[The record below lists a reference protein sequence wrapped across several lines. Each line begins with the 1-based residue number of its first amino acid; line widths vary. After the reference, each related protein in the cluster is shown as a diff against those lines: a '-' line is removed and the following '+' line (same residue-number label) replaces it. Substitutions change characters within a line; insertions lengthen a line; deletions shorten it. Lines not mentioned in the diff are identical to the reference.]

1 MSSQKSVDETL
12 TVTAENVGGIDRTE
26 VTIPSGVAVLTG
38 RNATNRTSF
47 LQALMAAFGSEK
59 PSLKADADE
68 GRVELQLEDET
79 YTRTL
84 TRRNGTVAFGGDP
97 YLQDPELADL
107 FAFLLEDNEAR
118 RAIQRGDD
126 LREVIMR
133 PVDTVEIEREIDEL
147 ESEKREIDQ
156 EISRL
161 EQFEEDLP
169 ELESKKRSL
178 ETELA
183 ETREELAT
191 VESELDGLD
200 ADIEES
206 RIRKEELEE
215 LFSELRDAQSRLE
228 DVEFELETER
238 ATIQELTAEREG
250 LQADGGDDLDAERS
264 VDQLEGRIEELR
276 DRKRALDG
284 TIGKLQS
291 VISFN
296 EELLEGDD
304 AAVERVFQAS
314 DGDDRADG
322 DGAITDELL
331 SADTTV
337 CWTCGSE
344 VEVDRIEG
352 TLDRLRELRKDELS
366 QRNELEGRID
376 ELTDERQ
383 QLRQRKRQRE
393 RNERRLERIET
404 ELDSSRERIETLE
417 EKRETLESEIEALE
431 EETESFEE
439 TDYSEVLDRHREANR
454 LELEV
459 GRLENELES
468 VEDDIEERE
477 NATDARE
484 ELSVRREEITDE
496 LADLRTRVDRLE
508 AEAVESFNEH
518 IDAILEILEYE
529 NIDRIWI
536 ERREETVREGRR
548 SVERT
553 AFDLHVVR
561 SADGTAYRD
570 TVDHL
575 SESEREVT
583 GLVFALAGYLVHD
596 VHEILPVML
605 LDSLEAIDSERIA
618 AVVDY
623 FEEYVDHLVIALLPE
638 DAQALSEE
646 YAYVTEI

>member
-1 MSSQKSVDETL
+1 MSSQETVDEAL
-12 TVTAENVGGIDRTE
+12 AVTAENVGGIDRTE
-26 VTIPSGVAVLTG
+26 VTLPSGVAVLTG

-47 LQALMAAFGSEK
+47 LQALMAAFGSDK

-68 GRVELQLEDET
+68 GRVELQLGAET

-84 TRRNGTVAFGGDP
+84 TRRNGSVAFGGDP
-97 YLQDPELADL
+97 YLDDAELADL

-133 PVDTVEIEREIDEL
+133 PVDTDEIEREIDEL
-147 ESEKREIDQ
+147 ETEKREIDQ

-178 ETELA
+178 ETELE
-183 ETREELAT
+183 ETREELAD
-191 VESELDGLD
+191 VESELEGLD

-206 RIRKEELEE
+206 RTRKEELEE
-215 LFSELRDAQSRLE
+215 LFSELREAQSRLE

-238 ATIQELTAEREG
+238 ATIQELTAEREE
-250 LQADGGDDLDAERS
+250 LRADDGDELDEDRS

-296 EELLEGDD
+296 EELLEEDD
-304 AAVERVFQAS
+304 ATVERVFQAS
-314 DGDDRADG
+314 DVDGRSDG

-331 SADTTV
+331 SANTTV

-352 TLDRLRELRKDELS
+352 TLDRLRELRKDQLS
-366 QRNELEGRID
+366 QRNELESRID
-376 ELTDERQ
+376 DLTDERQ
-383 QLRQRKRQRE
+383 QLRRQKRQRE
-393 RNERRLERIET
+393 QNERRLERIET
-404 ELDSSRERIETLE
+404 ELASSRERIDALE
-417 EKRETLESEIEALE
+417 AKRNELESEIEELE
-431 EETESFEE
+431 ERTESFEE
-439 TDYSEVLDRHREANR
+439 TDYSEVLDRHRRANR

-459 GRLENELES
+459 GRLENELEG
-468 VEDDIEERE
+468 VVDDIEERE

-484 ELSVRREEITDE
+484 ELSTRRKEITDE

-548 SVERT
+548 SVDRT

-596 VHEILPVML
+596 VHETLPVML
-605 LDSLEAIDSERIA
+605 LDSLEAIDSGRIA

>member
-1 MSSQKSVDETL
+1 MDETL
-12 TVTAENVGGIDRTE
+12 SVTAENVGGIDRTE
-26 VTIPSGVAVLTG
+26 VTLPSGVAVLTG

-68 GRVELQLEDET
+68 GSVELQLGSET

-97 YLQDPELADL
+97 YFEDPELADL

-133 PVDTVEIEREIDEL
+133 PVDTAEIERQIDEL
-147 ESEKREIDQ
+147 ETEKREIDQ

-161 EQFEEDLP
+161 ERFEEDLP

-178 ETELA
+178 ETELE
-183 ETREELAT
+183 ETREELAE
-191 VESELDGLD
+191 VESELEGLD

-206 RIRKEELEE
+206 RTRKEELEE
-215 LFSELRDAQSRLE
+215 LFSEIRDAQSRLE
-228 DVEFELETER
+228 DVEFEIETER
-238 ATIQELTAEREG
+238 ATIQELSAEREE
-250 LQADGGDDLDAERS
+250 LRADTGDALDDDRS
-264 VDQLEGRIEELR
+264 VEQLEGRIEELR

-304 AAVERVFQAS
+304 ATVERVFQAA
-314 DGDDRADG
+314 DAADRTD

-344 VEVDRIEG
+344 VEVDRIDG
-352 TLDRLRELRKDELS
+352 TLDRLRDLRKDQLS
-366 QRNELEGRID
+366 QRNELEERID
-376 ELTDERQ
+376 DLTTERK
-383 QLRQRKRQRE
+383 QLRQQQRQQE

-404 ELDSSRERIETLE
+404 ELESSRERIETLE
-417 EKRETLESEIEALE
+417 EKREALESEIEELE
-431 EETESFEE
+431 AQTDSFEE
-439 TDYSEVLDRHREANR
+439 TDYSEVLDRHRKANR

-459 GRLENELES
+459 GRLENELQS
-468 VEDDIEERE
+468 VVDDIQERE

-484 ELSVRREEITDE
+484 ELSTRREEITDD

-536 ERREETVREGRR
+536 DRREETVREGRR

-570 TVDHL
+570 TVDNL

-596 VHEILPVML
+596 VHEMLPVML

-646 YAYVTEI
+646 YTYVTEI